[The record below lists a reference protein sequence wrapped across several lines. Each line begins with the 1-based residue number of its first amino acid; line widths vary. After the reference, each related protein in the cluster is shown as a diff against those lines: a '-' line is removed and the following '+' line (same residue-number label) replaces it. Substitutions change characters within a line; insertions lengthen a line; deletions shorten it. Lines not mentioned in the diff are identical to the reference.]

1 MNILKT
7 INEFGEEITIELLFN
22 FEIKELNKNY
32 VVYTLNDDD
41 VSEDVNVLISEM
53 YYEDK
58 TPRIKSIDESEKEM
72 VVLFYNNIK
81 NSIVNQ

>member
-32 VVYTLNDDD
+32 VVYTLNDDG
-41 VSEDVNVLISEM
+41 VSEDVNVLISEI
-53 YYEDK
+53 YYDDK
-58 TPRIKSIDESEKEM
+58 TPRIKSIEESEKEM

>member
-32 VVYTLNDDD
+32 VVYTLNDDG